1 MHKLIPLGI
10 LTAVIAFSLVYF
22 PSLLIQPDS
31 GTHGL
36 VVPEKNP
43 YDPVIVPALVLLT
56 GILAVALSYFIIKRN
71 F

>member
-1 MHKLIPLGI
+1 MRKLIPLGI
-10 LTAVIAFSLVYF
+10 LTVLIAFSLVYF

-31 GTHGL
+31 GSHG
-36 VVPEKNP
+36 VIVPEQNP

-56 GILAVALSYFIIKRN
+56 GILAVAVSYFIIKRN